1 MANLRDFTGKNTRFS
16 GTDSLRLP
24 KGSTA
29 QRATPVTGEI
39 RYNESG
45 NFVEFYNG
53 TEWRALV
60 DPPSLTSIS
69 PTNLSEAAGD
79 SSVSFTF
86 TVVGTGFDSGANIS
100 FIDDGGTEFSS
111 LTTTVNS
118 ATSLT
123 GTAIITQFTDKTEPF
138 DVKVTNSTGLSDTLT
153 NQISINNSP
162 YWVTTAGSL
171 GSFTDSELSG
181 FSQTVSAIDP
191 ESGTLTFSLES
202 GSLPGGA
209 SLNSSTG
216 EISGNLTGVEDDT
229 TYNFT
234 IRVKDTAS
242 NTADRAFS
250 ITLIAPLI
258 DTFTSTGSFTYS
270 VPSGTSSVTVMA
282 VAGGGGGG
290 STIGG
295 GGGAGGMVESST
307 YPVSPGGSVPGSVGD
322 GGPGS
327 GSRGGRGTTGQ
338 NTIFGTITA
347 YGGGGGGSW
356 DNQGG
361 NAGGSGGGGSG
372 GSGGGGSTQTSFP
385 SVGATG
391 FGNSGGSGT
400 GHGGQAGGGGGAG
413 ASGGGGNAGEGRA
426 NSISGT
432 STTYAGGGGTGGYQR
447 AATPGGAGGGGN
459 GGNPGQQGQANTG
472 GGGGGG
478 IHPPDGAGGKGG
490 SGIVIVRA

>member
-1 MANLRDFTGKNTRFS
+1 MSDLRDFTGKNTRFK
-16 GTDSLRLP
+16 GNDSLRLP

-29 QRATPVTGEI
+29 QRATPATGEI

-45 NFVEFYNG
+45 NFVEYYNG
-53 TEWRALV
+53 SIWRALV
-60 DPPSLTSIS
+60 DPPSLTSIT
-69 PTNLSEAAGD
+69 PTNLNESVGD
-79 SSVSFTF
+79 STVSLTF
-86 TVVGTGFDSGANIS
+86 DVVGTGFDSNANVS
-100 FIDDGGTEFSS
+100 FIDDNGTEFTS
-111 LTTTVNS
+111 LTTTTNS

-123 GTAIITQFTDKTEPF
+123 ATAIITQFTALTEPF
-138 DVKVTNSTGLSDTLT
+138 DVKVANGTGLSDTLA
-153 NQISINNSP
+153 NQITVDNTP
-162 YWVTTAGSL
+162 YFVTAAGSL
-171 GSFTDSELSG
+171 GDVTDSGRTGYSE
-181 FSQTVSAIDP
+181 TIEAIDP
-191 ESGTLTFSLES
+191 ESGALTFTLES
-202 GSLPGGA
+202 GALPGGA

-216 EISGNLTGVEDDT
+216 EISGNLTGVESDT

-234 IRVKDTAS
+234 IRVSDTSS
-242 NTADRAFS
+242 NTKDRAFS

-258 DTFTSTGSFTYS
+258 DTFTSLGGFSYS

-282 VAGGGGGG
+282 IAGGGGGG
-290 STIGG
+290 STIGA

-322 GGPGS
+322 GGPGA
-327 GSRGGRGTTGQ
+327 GSRGSRGSAGQ

-356 DNQGG
+356 DSQGG

-372 GSGGGGSTQTSFP
+372 GSGGGGSTQTNFP
-385 SVGATG
+385 AVGATG

-413 ASGGGGNAGEGRA
+413 AAGGGGNAGEGRS
-426 NSISGT
+426 NDISGT

-490 SGIVIVRA
+490 SGIVIIRA